1 MLSLIQAL
9 QEFLLGLLGE
19 SRYALAIAN
28 AALVVFTIL
37 VYWLLYFV
45 VFRVFKRLSNRVLK
59 EDSQVQP
66 FRIQEQ
72 EILSAKEVALI
83 LNRTLM
89 GISWF
94 LRLWIIFA
102 FANTVLGLFEWT
114 RDASK
119 SIATFVGGIVGG
131 IWGSFIDYLPD
142 LFTAIVIIAIAH
154 MIIKLFKL
162 VFDGVARQRIKVPG
176 FYPEW
181 STTSFSLLRLL
192 IIALTIVVV
201 IPRPQA

>member
-1 MLSLIQAL
+1 M
-9 QEFLLGLLGE
+9 
-19 SRYALAIAN
+19 
-28 AALVVFTIL
+28 
-37 VYWLLYFV
+37 
-45 VFRVFKRLSNRVLK
+45 
-59 EDSQVQP
+59 
-66 FRIQEQ
+66 
-72 EILSAKEVALI
+72 
-83 LNRTLM
+83 
-89 GISWF
+89 
-94 LRLWIIFA
+94 WIILA

-114 RDASK
+114 RAAAEF
-119 SIATFVGGIVGG
+119 IAAFIGNIVGG

-192 IIALTIVVV
+192 IIAMTIVVV
-201 IPRPQA
+201 FPAPIRRDGAE